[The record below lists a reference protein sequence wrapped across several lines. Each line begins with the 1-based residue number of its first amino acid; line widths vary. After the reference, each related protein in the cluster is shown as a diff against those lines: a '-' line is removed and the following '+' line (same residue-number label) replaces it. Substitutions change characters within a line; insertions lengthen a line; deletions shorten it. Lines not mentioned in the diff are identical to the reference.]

1 MKTNVQVKDE
11 PVELQVNELLRLYGY
26 NVTDQSTIKTPRT
39 KLIANQEQECMLHFK
54 IFSSKKNPQF
64 L

>member
-26 NVTDQSTIKTPRT
+26 NLTNQSSVKSSRT
-39 KLIANQEQECMLHFK
+39 KSIVQSEQER
-54 IFSSKKNPQF
+54 
-64 L
+64 

>member
-54 IFSSKKNPQF
+54 IFSSEKNSQF